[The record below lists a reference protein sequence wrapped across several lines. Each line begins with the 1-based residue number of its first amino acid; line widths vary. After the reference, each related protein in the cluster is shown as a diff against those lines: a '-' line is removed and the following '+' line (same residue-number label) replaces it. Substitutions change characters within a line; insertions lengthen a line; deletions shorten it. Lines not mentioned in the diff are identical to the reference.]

1 MTDLLDQGQF
11 SKGRSTD
18 PVVQADRAVTQ
29 EAQPTSAIP
38 IKFIA
43 AALILLVASSVL
55 PAWRVQLFG
64 DRLEWYYAVRA
75 TGVVAFV
82 IFFSL
87 FCRGFHASLKVA
99 AAASARTGYG
109 DPLLSL
115 RAMACLIVLIGHG
128 TTVVFPPDDV
138 AFVASHSRFFWL
150 SMPMPWAGV
159 WVFFTLSGY
168 LMGKGFFT
176 GRYSFDRGGILRF
189 YRNRIFRIVP
199 LFYFAILLVAI
210 FVRPE
215 ELNGSNITNILSLLL
230 FDTDGTR
237 PPHFIGLLWSIATE
251 MQFYVTAPFFA
262 GLIFLVARR
271 TGALP
276 IVVAAVLLGLV
287 YRTTSAHA
295 SNDDG
300 ATWVRSIYSPLLGN
314 LDIFVTGM
322 VAAWFVRARPLSW
335 PRLSHG
341 ILLAAVV
348 YVAAAIC
355 WSRLLGSVEATN
367 LIYELRYYSPT
378 IFALATAAL
387 IVILENAARQPAGVP
402 SRLLVAG
409 TQELGILT
417 YAIYLWHEPIFLA
430 YAKSIAHPVSPRNTL
445 SALVVAS
452 IAVFAFSWVTWKAI
466 EKPFD
471 DLRNTA

>member
-11 SKGRSTD
+11 GKGRSTD

-109 DPLLSL
+109 DSLLSL

-128 TTVVFPPDDV
+128 TTVVFPPDDL

-176 GRYSFDRGGILRF
+176 GRYSFDRAGILRF
-189 YRNRIFRIVP
+189 YKNRIFRIVP

-215 ELNGSNITNILSLLL
+215 ELNGSNITNILSLLF

-271 TGALP
+271 NGALP
-276 IVVAAVLLGLV
+276 VVVTAVLLGLV
-287 YRTTSAHA
+287 YRTTGAHA

-300 ATWVRSIYSPLLGN
+300 ATWVRSIYSPLFGN

-322 VAAWFVRARPLSW
+322 AAAWFVRARPLSW

-341 ILLAAVV
+341 ILLAGVV

-355 WSRLLGSVEATN
+355 WSRLLGSGEATN
-367 LIYELRYYSPT
+367 LIYGLRYYSPT

-409 TQELGILT
+409 TQKLGILT

-430 YAKSIAHPVSPRNTL
+430 YAKSIAHPVSARNTL
-445 SALVVAS
+445 SALVVAG
-452 IAVFAFSWVTWKAI
+452 IAVFAFSWITWKAI

-471 DLRNTA
+471 DLRNTT

>member
-115 RAMACLIVLIGHG
+115 RAMACLIVLVGHG

-150 SMPMPWAGV
+150 PMPWAGV